1 MYVIRLPNGNLLVPD
16 SAISAEGRLMSD
28 AYVEVSPADAEYE
41 RFAAEALT
49 QEEYDRRRQGWH
61 EGDEP
66 LRRQF
71 LEFLARGGYADSGC
85 GDPPDGDGGGRG

>member
-1 MYVIRLPNGNLLVPD
+1 MIRLPNGNLLVPD

-28 AYVEVSPADAEYE
+28 AFVEVGPADAEYE

-71 LEFLARGGYADSGC
+71 LEFLARGGYEESADGESGE
-85 GDPPDGDGGGRG
+85 RG

>member
-1 MYVIRLPNGNLLVPD
+1 MIRLPNGHLLVPD

-28 AYVEVSPADAEYE
+28 AYVEISPADAEYE

-49 QEEYDRRRQGWH
+49 QEEYDRQRQSWR

-71 LEFLARGGYADSGC
+71 LEFLARGGYGDAADGDSG
-85 GDPPDGDGGGRG
+85 GHG